1 MEFTM
6 RFLIFL
12 GAAVG
17 LILTSMS
24 AQSESAKRFA
34 PGQKQT
40 EPGQAKK
47 FAPGQKQ
54 KEPGQAKKFAPGQK
68 TR

>member
-1 MEFTM
+1 M
-6 RFLIFL
+6 LILL
-12 GAAVG
+12 GAVFG
-17 LILTSMS
+17 LALTAIS

-54 KEPGQAKKFAPGQK
+54 KQPGQAKKFAPGQQ